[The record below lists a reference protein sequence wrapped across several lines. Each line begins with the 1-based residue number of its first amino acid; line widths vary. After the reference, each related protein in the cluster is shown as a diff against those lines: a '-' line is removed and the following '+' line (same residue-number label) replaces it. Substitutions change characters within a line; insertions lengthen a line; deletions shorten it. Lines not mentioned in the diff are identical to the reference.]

1 MNSVAKSKRFLFWS
15 LLFTLFTLSTLKIH
29 SLYDDV
35 ILKAVQKKVFQSG
48 DKLWSF
54 GQIGQQLEF
63 WSDGD
68 FELVHSELASLIQ
81 DVSRCFMKVQGGF
94 SVNESGSIA
103 DSCKL
108 SSLNA
113 RIFELGELKNFD
125 FRIFKNVKNEES
137 EFHVP
142 SYFSRIKTPAS
153 MKRFLLSLV
162 RIRGFINDGSESFRS
177 GRYLYHVS
185 LQALHESDIDLLL
198 PEGVHYQKLFPQPYL
213 EIVGKLSSEFE
224 VSRGL
229 IYSVMRAE
237 SMFDPLA
244 KSHAGACGVMQIM
257 PETANSVLG
266 TLENSL
272 LSRYE
277 LKGDYSQVNC
287 ELLQEDVNLSLVV
300 GVVYL
305 SRLMDRFDGNL
316 DKVLAAYNA
325 GPGRVIQWQS
335 RSGSFFKNVRFEE
348 TRNYLK
354 KVGASMRVY
363 EILYP

>member
-1 MNSVAKSKRFLFWS
+1 MKSVAKSKRFLFWS
-15 LLFTLFTLSTLKIH
+15 LLLTLFTLSTLMIH
-29 SLYDDV
+29 SLYDDE
-35 ILKAVQKKVFQSG
+35 ILKAVQKEVFQSG
-48 DKLWSF
+48 EQLWSI
-54 GQIGQQLEF
+54 GQIGYQLGV
-63 WSDGD
+63 WDDGD
-68 FELVHSELASLIQ
+68 SELAHSELASLLQ
-81 DVSRCFMKVQGGF
+81 DVSRCFMKVQDGF
-94 SVNESGSIA
+94 SGNESGSFA
-103 DSCKL
+103 DTCKV
-108 SSLNA
+108 SNLNA
-113 RIFELGELKNFD
+113 RIFELGEFKISD
-125 FRIFKNVKNEES
+125 YISFRNVKNEVGD
-137 EFHVP
+137 FP
-142 SYFSRIKTPAS
+142 IPAYFNRLNSPAS

-162 RIRGFINDGSESFRS
+162 RIMGFMEGGSESFRS

-185 LQALHESDIDLLL
+185 LQTLLESDIDSLL
-198 PEGVHYQKLFPQPYL
+198 PGGLHYQRLYPQPYL
-213 EIVGKLSSEFE
+213 EIVSKLSSEFG

-257 PETANSVLG
+257 PETANSVLR

-277 LKGDYSQVNC
+277 LKGDYSRVSC
-287 ELLQEDVNLSLVV
+287 ELLQEDVNLSLVI

-305 SRLMDRFDGNL
+305 SRLMTRFDGNL

-335 RSGSFFKNVRFEE
+335 KSGSFFKNVRFVE
-348 TRNYLK
+348 TQNYLK